1 MLSVL
6 VLVLVLVL
14 ALVLVLVLALA
25 RCGVH
30 LMRSFVCDAIFRIQ
44 ATDGSLGRPFIWRH
58 DGAVGAQKCS
68 VHNTRLTPLC
78 TRPGLVCTRPPPLR
92 WM

>member
-1 MLSVL
+1 ML

-44 ATDGSLGRPFIWRH
+44 ATDGPLYRPFRGCH
-58 DGAVGAQKCS
+58 DGAVGAQKCL
-68 VHNTRLTPLC
+68 VHNTRLEPFC
-78 TRPGLVCTRPPPLR
+78 TRSKLVCTWPPPLR